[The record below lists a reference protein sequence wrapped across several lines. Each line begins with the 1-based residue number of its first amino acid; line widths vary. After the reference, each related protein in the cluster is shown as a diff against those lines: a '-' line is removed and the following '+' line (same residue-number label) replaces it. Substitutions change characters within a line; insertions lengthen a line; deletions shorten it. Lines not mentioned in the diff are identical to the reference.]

1 MLWDFPKFYTS
12 LHFLNMGTISAQAEI
27 APNKDCQLLD
37 SNVEL
42 LIF

>member
-12 LHFLNMGTISAQAEI
+12 LNFLNMGMISAQAET
-27 APNKDCQLLD
+27 APSKDCQLLD
-37 SNVEL
+37 SNIEL